1 MSRRRGR
8 TRGGRDDI
16 GALLNSNTYRLER
29 ILPGPIERVWSYL
42 IDPAKRRLWFADGP
56 VELRVGGQQV
66 LHFRFSDLTTEP
78 QPPDSEAEC
87 TVPST
92 ITRYEPPTL
101 LSYTW
106 GSAAGASQ
114 VTFEL
119 TTVGNDVRLVLT
131 HTNLSDPDTI
141 IRVASG
147 WYAHLAILT
156 HALGGPRPA
165 PFWQAKRMAEN
176 ACRLLL
182 HNQRHTR

>member
-1 MSRRRGR
+1 MSRRRGK
-8 TRGGRDDI
+8 TTGGRDDI
-16 GALLNSNTYRLER
+16 GAVVDSKTYRLER

-56 VELRVGGQQV
+56 VELRVGGQQI
-66 LHFRFSDLTTEP
+66 LHFRFRDLTAEP
-78 QPPDSEAEC
+78 LPRGSEAEC
-87 TVPST
+87 TVPAK

-106 GSAAGASQ
+106 GSGAGASQ

-119 TTVGNDVRLVLT
+119 TSIGNDVRLVLT
-131 HTNLSDPDTI
+131 HTDLCDPESM

-147 WYAHLAILT
+147 WYAHLGILA
-156 HALGGPRPA
+156 HALGGPKPA
-165 PFWQAKRMAEN
+165 PFWQAKHMAED

-182 HNQRHTR
+182 DNKGQLR

>member
-1 MSRRRGR
+1 MSRKRKR
-8 TRGGRDDI
+8 TAGGRDGI
-16 GALLNSNTYRLER
+16 GVALDSKTYRLER

-42 IDPAKRRLWFADGP
+42 VDPAKRRLWFADGP
-56 VELRVGGQQV
+56 VDLRVGGQQA
-66 LHFRFSDLTTEP
+66 LHFRFSDLTAEP
-78 QPPDSEAEC
+78 LPPGSEAEC
-87 TVPST
+87 TVTST

-106 GSAAGASQ
+106 GTGAGASQ

-119 TTVGNDVRLVLT
+119 TASGNNVRLVVT
-131 HTNLSDPDTI
+131 HTNLSDPESM

-156 HALGGPRPA
+156 HALGGPRPM
-165 PFWQAKRMAEN
+165 PFWQAKRKAEG

-182 HNQRHTR
+182 DNRDH